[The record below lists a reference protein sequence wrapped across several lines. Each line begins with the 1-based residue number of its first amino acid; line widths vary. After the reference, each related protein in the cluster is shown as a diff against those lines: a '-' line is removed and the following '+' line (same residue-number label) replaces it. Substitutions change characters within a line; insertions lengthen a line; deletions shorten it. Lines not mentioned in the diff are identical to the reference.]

1 MQGIRAKHFLA
12 KPGETSTTFAKTY
25 KTKYYIE
32 FDGRRPK
39 RLVIKRPSASSRNGY
54 LHRADAPRDRTR
66 AALLA
71 SVGEGMT
78 DQELAERAGFSRFTV
93 TRTGTARCWSHAP
106 SATSPRVPA
115 CASRTAVPMP

>member
-54 LHRADAPRDRTR
+54 RHRADAPRDRTR

-78 DQELAERAGFSRFTV
+78 DQASGAASPLTSCVMLMPSRWH
-93 TRTGTARCWSHAP
+93 ARGC
-106 SATSPRVPA
+106 R
-115 CASRTAVPMP
+115 